1 MLPEWASREMTQS
14 RSRRDPAFPEWD
26 ELVRISDEFKAMSSP
41 VRLKLLFLFETRHQ
55 HRSVTQLAE
64 RIDESLTLTSHHL
77 RKAVNDG
84 LLESQVRGEFAIT
97 EKGRWWLEIA
107 RLAEGRDL

>member
-1 MLPEWASREMTQS
+1 
-14 RSRRDPAFPEWD
+14 
-26 ELVRISDEFKAMSSP
+26 MSSP